1 MPFDRETALSFNV
14 LDDKV
19 QVYGQITPDQVGK
32 IAALGFKAIIC
43 NRPDGEADDQPDYD
57 DIEAEAARYGLAFKY
72 IPYSNGAL
80 TPKLLANV
88 KNTIDATDGPVLM
101 YCRSGRRSTILWDA
115 VRGPNPQI

>member
-1 MPFDRETALSFNV
+1 MNFSA

-19 QVYGQITPDQVGK
+19 HVYGQIAPAQVGD

-57 DIEAEAARYGLAFKY
+57 DIEAEATRYGLAFKY
-72 IPYSNGAL
+72 IPYMNGAL
-80 TPKLLANV
+80 TPKLLAHV
-88 KNTIDATDGPVLM
+88 QATIDATDGPVLM

-115 VRGPNPQI
+115 VRGPDPQT